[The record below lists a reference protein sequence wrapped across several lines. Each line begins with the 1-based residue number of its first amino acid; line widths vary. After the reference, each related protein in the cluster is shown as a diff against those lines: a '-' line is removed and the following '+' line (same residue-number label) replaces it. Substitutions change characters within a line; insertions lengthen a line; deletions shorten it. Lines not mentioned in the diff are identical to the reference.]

1 MGEGTNFQKHLKS
14 LHHVDVPWKPSSI
27 SQREG
32 RILRQGN
39 LNKEVSIFRYVVEGS
54 FDAYSW
60 QTIEIKAKYV
70 AQILNNSSSS
80 RTAEDIGNQLM
91 SYAETKACACSDDRI
106 LKLCEINR
114 EIQIIELNKK
124 AFLNQNLL
132 TLQDIKSIENS
143 IEALNISISKL
154 EEDIKVYASNS
165 NDFKITLD
173 GKTYFDNKTAI
184 ETLGEIMDSG
194 KVGFLGEIYGLNI
207 VYEKEFTFDNK
218 VREFISLGN
227 NYKFEFSALKT
238 PKTLIKYFM
247 EYSKTS
253 TDKLK
258 SLKGIY
264 FCKKDELVSLKEVLK
279 NKFTEDDKL
288 ETLMISKAK
297 LENELRIGNTV
308 IKKNNLE
315 HNAVEKSELITNPD
329 NMPIKDK
336 TDSNYLFT
344 GKRFLTKGV
353 DCEIPIKLQI
363 FMWNLIDELKIKKDY
378 LQVFDITPIN
388 SSYVSVTHKQEIP
401 KYTSTYKVEQSTD
414 VNFEIDAKKTIFVID
429 DIDHVTMLLS
439 SEY

>member
-1 MGEGTNFQKHLKS
+1 M
-14 LHHVDVPWKPSSI
+14 PWKPSSI

-39 LNKEVSIFRYVVEGS
+39 LNKEVYIFRYVVEGS

-124 AFLNQNLL
+124 AFLKQNLL

-165 NDFKITLD
+165 SDFKITLD

-184 ETLGEIMDSG
+184 ETLGEIIDSG

-253 TDKLK
+253 TEKLK

-308 IKKNNLE
+308 IKENKLENNTI
-315 HNAVEKSELITNPD
+315 EKESELITSSND
-329 NMPIKDK
+329 NISIKNK
-336 TDSNYLFT
+336 ADSGYLFT
-344 GKRFLTKGV
+344 GRKFLTKGV
-353 DCEIPIKLQI
+353 EHEISIQLQV
-363 FMWNLIDELKIKKDY
+363 FMWNLIDKLEIKKDY
-378 LQVFDITPIN
+378 LQVFDITPID
-388 SSYVSVTHKQEIP
+388 SSSMLITHKQEVP

-414 VNFEIDAKKTIFVID
+414 VNFEIDTKKTIFVID

>member
-1 MGEGTNFQKHLKS
+1 
-14 LHHVDVPWKPSSI
+14 
-27 SQREG
+27 
-32 RILRQGN
+32 
-39 LNKEVSIFRYVVEGS
+39 
-54 FDAYSW
+54 
-60 QTIEIKAKYV
+60 
-70 AQILNNSSSS
+70 
-80 RTAEDIGNQLM
+80 M

-165 NDFKITLD
+165 NAFKITLD

-184 ETLGEIMDSG
+184 ETLGEIMDGG

-247 EYSKTS
+247 DYNKISS
-253 TDKLK
+253 DKLD
-258 SLKGIY
+258 SLKEKY
-264 FCKKDELVSLKEVLK
+264 SFKTNELLSLKEVLK

-288 ETLMISKAK
+288 ESLKLSKVN
-297 LENELRIGNTV
+297 LENELRLGNTV
-308 IKKNNLE
+308 IKKNNLD
-315 HNAVEKSELITNPD
+315 HNTVEKESELITSPND
-329 NMPIKDK
+329 NTSIKDK
-336 TDSNYLFT
+336 AESNYLFT
-344 GKRFLTKGV
+344 GRRVLTKGV
-353 DCEIPIKLQI
+353 NYEIPIQLQI
-363 FMWNLIDELKIKKDY
+363 FMWNLIDNLKIKRDY
-378 LQVFDITPIN
+378 LQVFDITPTDSN
-388 SSYVSVTHKQEIP
+388 SMLITHKQEIP
-401 KYTSTYKVEQSTD
+401 KYTSTYKIEQSTD
-414 VNFEIDAKKTIFVID
+414 VNLKINTKITIFVID
-429 DIDHVTMLLS
+429 NFDYVTMLLS